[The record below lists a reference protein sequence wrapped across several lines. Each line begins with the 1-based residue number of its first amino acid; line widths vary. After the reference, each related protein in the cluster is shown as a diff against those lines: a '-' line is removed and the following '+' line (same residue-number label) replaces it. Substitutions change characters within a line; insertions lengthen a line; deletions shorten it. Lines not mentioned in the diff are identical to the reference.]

1 MSNDIVI
8 PAGFGPVSSLVASG
22 KHANQDE
29 LGAGIRSGFGV
40 MGYRGKVWAIKHG
53 GTETPLMREDGDGAR
68 GSIEVIIV
76 KAATPIAKIFY
87 KGGYVDGS
95 SAAPD
100 CWSTNGVTPDVSATN
115 RQAPACAACPMNAW
129 GSRITEAGK
138 QGKACADSKRLVIVP
153 MDDIDNELHNGPML
167 LRVPAASLKDIQ
179 AYGQKL
185 GAAGYPYYAVAT
197 RISFDPKEAYPKFVF
212 TPIRPLSDAEAAKIV
227 ALRDDP
233 RVGYILNESAE
244 NTAPAPAEVPTIQ
257 FEQPAPVTPKV
268 TEAPKA
274 EPKPEVKPVVAE
286 AQAEAKAKKK
296 SAAQLKAEAAAAAA
310 AAALAAAEAAE
321 DDEDEADPETGEIP
335 MAAAPADF
343 DAMLDSLLPQ

>member
-1 MSNDIVI
+1 
-8 PAGFGPVSSLVASG
+8 
-22 KHANQDE
+22 
-29 LGAGIRSGFGV
+29 
-40 MGYRGKVWAIKHG
+40 
-53 GTETPLMREDGDGAR
+53 
-68 GSIEVIIV
+68 
-76 KAATPIAKIFY
+76 
-87 KGGYVDGS
+87 
-95 SAAPD
+95 
-100 CWSTNGVTPDVSATN
+100 
-115 RQAPACAACPMNAW
+115 
-129 GSRITEAGK
+129 
-138 QGKACADSKRLVIVP
+138 
-153 MDDIDNELHNGPML
+153 ML

-244 NTAPAPAEVPTIQ
+244 NAAPAPAEVPTIQ

-268 TEAPKA
+268 TEAPKV